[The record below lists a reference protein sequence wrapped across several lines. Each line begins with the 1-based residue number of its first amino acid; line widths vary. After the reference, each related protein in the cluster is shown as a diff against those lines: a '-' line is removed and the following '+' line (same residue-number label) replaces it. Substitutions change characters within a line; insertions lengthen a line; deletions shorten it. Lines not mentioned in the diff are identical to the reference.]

1 MTTGSP
7 VLDFILEII
16 AVFIGV
22 FAAFWLDNRRETKDE
37 DKERVRLLGL
47 IRREVESNNGILDG
61 LSHVKND
68 DFGVPNYRPMRNIWE
83 GVTSKLAILRS
94 DDLLE
99 EATMLYW
106 QLAAFDGMLDIYRDY
121 AGRYQYAS
129 SEERVPLEPTLLSQR
144 IHYVDFI
151 KNELLPQIT
160 KVIELL
166 DAEEGRKRVSH
177 VPQSNTETEKT
188 GVP

>member
-1 MTTGSP
+1 M
-7 VLDFILEII
+7 
-16 AVFIGV
+16 FIGV
-22 FAAFWLDNRRETKDE
+22 FAAFWLDNRRETKAE

-61 LSHVKND
+61 LSLVKED

-83 GVTSKLAILRS
+83 GITSKLAILRS

-129 SEERVPLEPTLLSQR
+129 SEERVALEPTLLSQR
-144 IHYVDFI
+144 THYVDFI
-151 KNELLPQIT
+151 KNELFPQIT
-160 KVIELL
+160 IVLKLL
-166 DAEEGRKRVSH
+166 DAEEGQEKASH
-177 VPQSNTETEKT
+177 VPKSNTKT
-188 GVP
+188 VKSGVP